1 MAVLS
6 NPPLSTRWLH
16 SEYSAMHDALNLW
29 SQAACVIRSRNCKYS
44 ARDAT
49 AAAVLNGGK
58 IHGTLR
64 ERAERKDRRK
74 EGMGQC
80 VCVCVCVCVHA
91 RATEL
96 TVQTRIAEVC
106 IK

>member
-1 MAVLS
+1 
-6 NPPLSTRWLH
+6 
-16 SEYSAMHDALNLW
+16 MHDALNLW

-44 ARDAT
+44 ARDAR

-58 IHGTLR
+58 TPRDSAGKSR
-64 ERAERKDRRK
+64 EEGKKEGRK

-80 VCVCVCVCVHA
+80 VCVCVCVYVCVHA